1 MIFNGYMM
9 VEWLQAH
16 KACQGQI
23 ANFRRTFGADK
34 VAITQE
40 NLKLGENAGLNYN
53 WLARM
58 LGVKDFCHQAQDRHN
73 KGSVHLWAVMIK
85 LGEVKE

>member
-1 MIFNGYMM
+1 MTFNGYMT

-16 KACQGQI
+16 DACKGQI

-34 VAITQE
+34 VAITLE
-40 NLKLGENAGLNYN
+40 NLKEGECAGLNYN

-58 LGVKDFCHQAQDRHN
+58 LGIKDFLHQAQDRHHRA
-73 KGSVHLWAVMIK
+73 SDHLWKELIK